1 MPGALTLTHWG
12 HACVRL
18 ERDDRRLVLDPG
30 AFSDLSVLGDADAV
44 LVTHD
49 HPDHVV
55 PAELVAAVRAR
66 PGLEVWA
73 PGTVVD
79 RLAEEGAPRDRLHV
93 AADGDRFTAAGFDVR
108 VTGEWHAVIHPDV
121 PRIANVAYVV
131 DGAVLH
137 PGDSFTTPPDDV
149 EVDLLLVPV
158 AGPWMKVAEAVDY
171 VRAVRPRLAVPVH
184 DAILADAGRALVD
197 RLVGGL
203 GGAQEYR
210 RVTAAEPLVYE
221 PPVR

>member
-1 MPGALTLTHWG
+1 MPAALTLTHWG

-18 ERDDRRLVLDPG
+18 ERDGRCLVLDPG
-30 AFSDLSVLGDADAV
+30 SFGDLSVLGDADAV

-49 HPDHVV
+49 HPDHV
-55 PAELVAAVRAR
+55 AADELVAAVSAR

-73 PGTVVD
+73 PGPLVD

-93 AADGDRFTAAGFDVR
+93 AAGGDRFTAAGFDVR
-108 VTGEWHAVIHPDV
+108 VTGEQHAVIHPDV
-121 PRIANVAYVV
+121 PRIANVAYLVEDV
-131 DGAVLH
+131 LLH
-137 PGDSFTTPPDDV
+137 PGDSFTPPPDGATVDV
-149 EVDLLLVPV
+149 LLVPV

-171 VRAVRPRLAVPVH
+171 VRAVRPRLAVPIH
-184 DAILADAGRALVD
+184 DAILSDAGRALVD

-210 RVTAAEPLVYE
+210 RLTAAEPLVYE